1 MIPNMFQ
8 KIFLFG
14 KVITNLRIHICE
26 KKYLF
31 YNKNVILSILLIHLQ
46 LTQISQFLFLHTTY

>member
-1 MIPNMFQ
+1 MFQ